1 RIDQLLNQLMGVEED
16 TSDAEGRISRS
27 GTAAQMNAAVE
38 GDRGTGQVA
47 EEVATH
53 TISALAS
60 EDEERYY
67 ARIFKEYIA
76 AKKSLGEPTDH
87 ITEQT
92 FRSRIQ
98 GMEQEASAKYGRP
111 VRYKVETRG
120 KEVVLLAIQ
129 L

>member
-1 RIDQLLNQLMGVEED
+1 LMGVEED

-27 GTAAQMNAAVE
+27 GTAAQMSAAVDA
-38 GDRGTGQVA
+38 GSSSSAA
-47 EEVATH
+47 EVTTH
-53 TISALAS
+53 TVSALAS
-60 EDEERYY
+60 EDENAYY

-87 ITEQT
+87 ITEPT
-92 FRSRIQ
+92 FRGRIQ
-98 GMEQEASAKYGRP
+98 SMEQEASQKHGRP
-111 VRYKVETRG
+111 VRYKVEARG